1 MKGALSTILII
12 IPELAIFVFIG
23 VCASMV
29 MIKGGPV
36 KSLIPLVFTL
46 AVNLHAL
53 NKALRRKP

>member
-1 MKGALSTILII
+1 MNGVLATLLTI

-29 MIKGGPV
+29 MIKGGSV
-36 KSLIPLVFTL
+36 KSLIPLVFAL
-46 AVNLHAL
+46 AANLHAL